1 MPLGMNYLHVLNG
14 DATLE
19 VFRKSGIPGDLV
31 VCREMMCEGRV
42 APAPD
47 IDTFFAERAAH
58 LHEHFGIDIAN
69 YQDSIVSELKKLQQ
83 AGDYDELVL
92 WFEFDVFCQLN
103 LLFVLWFLRELKI
116 TLPKV
121 SLVSINHH
129 PEVVNFKGFGV
140 LLPHHYPPLFEQRVT
155 LRDADWQ
162 LALDTWAA
170 YMGDDPSKVNDMRK
184 RPAGNLLFL
193 AEALQAQLQR
203 LPNKTDGLN
212 AIQRFFL
219 QHLQLGCAPWYN
231 LYNRFWNELK
241 IYGFGDF
248 QLDIITQRM
257 RNAGVIEGG
266 DQLCI
271 TELGKEILEG
281 EEDYTGYAAL
291 DHWIGGTPLH
301 QTPWRWN
308 DGEDRPVKV

>member
-1 MPLGMNYLHVLNG
+1 MNYLHVLNG

-19 VFRKSGIPGDLV
+19 VFRKSGIPGDFI
-31 VCREMMCEGRV
+31 VCREMISEGRV

-47 IDTFFAERAAH
+47 ADTFLTERAAH
-58 LHEHFGIDIAN
+58 LREHYGIDTSN
-69 YQDSIVSELKKLQQ
+69 YNESIVKELGKLKQ
-83 AGDYDELVL
+83 AGNYDELVL

-103 LLFVLWFLRELKI
+103 LLFVLWYLRQLNI
-116 TLPKV
+116 QLPPV

-140 LLPHHYPPLFEQRVT
+140 LLPHHYPPLFEQRAQ
-155 LRDADWQ
+155 LREEDWQ
-162 LALDTWAA
+162 LALDTWNA
-170 YMGDDPSKVNDMRK
+170 YTGDDPSKVNEMRH
-184 RPAGNLLFL
+184 RAPGNLPFL

-203 LPNKTDGLN
+203 LPYVEDGLN
-212 AIQRFFL
+212 VIQRFFL
-219 QHLQLGCAPWYN
+219 QNLQLGCAPWYN

-257 RNAGVIEGG
+257 RNAGVIEGNE
-266 DQLCI
+266 QMCI
-271 TELGKEILEG
+271 TSLGQEVLAG
-281 EEDYTGYAAL
+281 EENYTGYAAL

-301 QTPWRWN
+301 ETPWRWSAA
-308 DGEDRPVKV
+308 EDKPVKVS